1 MKVVPFHH
9 ITEQLIDS
17 QKRMPLLFLQRM
29 DNNEWHTSGII
40 NGVVINDYHFESD
53 SSLVVVDD
61 IIQDSKS
68 TTMHPHPIESTETDI
83 KILIDFTLKRKKQIE
98 DKFWMKELIWFHCC
112 PLKTAECS

>member
-68 TTMHPHPIESTETDI
+68 TTMHLHPIESTETDI